1 MNTNAAVADAVPWSA
16 MRALITTAD
25 GIALVERAAPVPGP
39 DEVAIDVAYAGVCR
53 TDLAVVDGRI
63 GVPQGRVIGHE
74 LAGRVVGTGALCAVV
89 PFVADRWLGID
100 RDGAFADRVCVPV
113 QSLVPVPEGMSSI
126 HAAYVEPVAAALGA
140 LASIRAGDRVLVEG
154 HSRIAELARRV
165 IAAHGG
171 QLEACE
177 SYDVVVETS
186 GVRDLAPL
194 LARIRTGGTLVLKS
208 RETRDAV
215 LPASAVVARDLT
227 IRGASHGSFA
237 DAVEWLH
244 RGRIAIDDLIAE
256 PRPLEDFA
264 VTLAAAREESRKQMF
279 RIEAR

>member
-1 MNTNAAVADAVPWSA
+1 
-16 MRALITTAD
+16 MRALITTAE

-63 GVPQGRVIGHE
+63 GVPHGRVIGHE
-74 LAGRVVGTGALCAVV
+74 LAGRVVGTGAPCTVV

-100 RDGAFADRVCVPV
+100 RDGAFADRLCVPV

-140 LASIRAGDRVLVEG
+140 LSSIRAGDRVLVEG

-165 IAAHGG
+165 IAAYGG
-171 QLEACE
+171 EVDAAE
-177 SYDVVVETS
+177 DGTYDVVVETS
-186 GVRDLAPL
+186 GVRELAPL
-194 LARIRTGGTLVLKS
+194 LALVKRGGTLVLKS
-208 RETRDAV
+208 REARDAV

-244 RGRIAIDDLIAE
+244 RGRIAIDDLIAA
-256 PRPLEDFA
+256 PRPLEDYA
-264 VTLAAAREESRKQMF
+264 ATLAAAREESRKQMF